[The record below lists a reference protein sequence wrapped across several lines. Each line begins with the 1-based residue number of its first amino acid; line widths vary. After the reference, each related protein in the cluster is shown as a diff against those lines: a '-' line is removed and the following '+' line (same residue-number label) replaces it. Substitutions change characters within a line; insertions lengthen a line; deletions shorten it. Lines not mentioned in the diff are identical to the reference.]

1 MALLPM
7 THLQSQGLE
16 RIIGCYMISS
26 HMHDHARINVYMHA
40 REDRIWVWNRYG
52 TAYRSIYTLYEPWSQ
67 QLPGCFFA
75 TQNSSQHKLAT
86 SRADGGFMWFQH
98 VCFRF
103 ASILGR
109 FLFCDLY
116 FQMDW
121 NDEGRLDD
129 WQSFDLMMLLNLD
142 FLLWRYLRFLFFFYI
157 ESENKSVHRHRP
169 SLYGSLFEGSYLCTP

>member
-7 THLQSQGLE
+7 THLQSQGLG
-16 RIIGCYMISS
+16 RIIACYMISS
-26 HMHDHARINVYMHA
+26 YMHDHARIYVLYIYIYIYILCIFIYVYMHA

-75 TQNSSQHKLAT
+75 TQNSSQRKLAT

-103 ASILGR
+103 TSILGR

-116 FQMDW
+116 FQMD
-121 NDEGRLDD
+121 
-129 WQSFDLMMLLNLD
+129 
-142 FLLWRYLRFLFFFYI
+142 
-157 ESENKSVHRHRP
+157 
-169 SLYGSLFEGSYLCTP
+169 